1 MTTYNQQ
8 AGSYSTTS
16 TPMRPSLI
24 ALVGG
29 GLLAVLLVAAAL
41 PLLVAAG
48 LWLLG
53 VALLLIGAAF
63 ITNRRAGT
71 AVWDSAIAAQGLGLL
86 GLALL
91 FGASLFG

>member
-1 MTTYNQQ
+1 MTTYHQQ

-16 TPMRPSLI
+16 GTVRPSFV

-29 GLLAVLLVAAAL
+29 GVLAVLLIAAAL
-41 PLLVAAG
+41 PLLAAAG

-53 VALLLIGAAF
+53 VAALLIGAAF
-63 ITNRRAGT
+63 IANRRAET

-91 FGASLFG
+91 FISSIAA